1 MDHYV
6 DKIVEEKV
14 AKESVRIAKMMHIKL
29 QKHFDRLNNDINLM
43 KQNFEK
49 KIENLEL
56 RNIELQAELLDKQDK
71 YEKKRLL
78 ADEQRAINDAK
89 RVCRDEQRAKNDAKR
104 VCRDEQ
110 RAKNDARRVCRDE
123 QRAKND
129 AKRVCRD
136 EQRVKN
142 DAKRTRK
149 KYVKFREMLNRMEK
163 KGHWVENTLVLSTTA
178 CEEIFAEH
186 QKPSYAY
193 KRAMKSHGFNIVEE
207 KVNKIVRFTP
217 IKKTKEDIIKFTDS
231 CDVCDIV
238 HEHKTPGVDD
248 VFDDFAEMVDAGVF
262 NFRTNSLNSLLEE

>member
-78 ADEQRAINDAK
+78 ADEQRAI
-89 RVCRDEQRAKNDAKR
+89 
-104 VCRDEQ
+104 
-110 RAKNDARRVCRDE
+110 
-123 QRAKND
+123 ND